1 MTEFTKSS
9 KEKMHIYKIYIR
21 SILEQSCAVWGS
33 SITKKCENE
42 LERVQKVAVRLISN
56 KYTTYIE
63 TLKTL
68 QLETLK
74 ERRHKLNQR
83 FAEKFSQN
91 NKVNSIL
98 ELNNATHN
106 MKLWNKGKSI
116 IINARTVRLQKFA
129 IPYMTRHLNNK
140 PEEKI

>member
-1 MTEFTKSS
+1 M
-9 KEKMHIYKIYIR
+9 
-21 SILEQSCAVWGS
+21 
-33 SITKKCENE
+33 
-42 LERVQKVAVRLISN
+42 AVRLISN
-56 KYTTYIE
+56 KYTSYIE

-106 MKLWNKGKSI
+106 MKLRNKGKYI